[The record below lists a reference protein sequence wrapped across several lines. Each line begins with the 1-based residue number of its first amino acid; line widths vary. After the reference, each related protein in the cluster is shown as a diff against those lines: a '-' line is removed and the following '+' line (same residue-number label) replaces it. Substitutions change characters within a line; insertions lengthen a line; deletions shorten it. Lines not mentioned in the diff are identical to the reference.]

1 MGISLNTP
9 SKIQIIS
16 SVTKEIISI
25 DATKTVTANLSNQ
38 ISTNKAEDK
47 KDITSNVVRQTD
59 KLSLSGFISDME
71 PDFLSD
77 GAKSLAISAVSKVPW
92 GDTSRLAGAALSKF
106 REPGYRA
113 SEICQKI
120 NGILDIRQPVTV
132 VTNIFI
138 FENMLIERFS
148 PSQTTEAMNGVMFT
162 MDLVKLRWVS
172 SESVMI
178 RLKKSDPKKKKSVS
192 KQAKK
197 QDLGL
202 QNTEPVS
209 ETAKSA
215 LKNLMEGIF

>member
-1 MGISLNTP
+1 MSLSLNSP
-9 SKIQIIS
+9 SRVQIIS
-16 SVTKEIISI
+16 FETKEIISI

-38 ISTNKAEDK
+38 VSTNKAEDK

-59 KLSLSGFISDME
+59 KLSLSGFISNME

-77 GAKSLAISAVSKVPW
+77 GAQSLAISAVSQAL
-92 GDTSRLAGAALSKF
+92 GDEASQLAGAALAKF
-106 REPGYRA
+106 RGPGYRA

-120 NGILDIRQPVTV
+120 TGILDSRQPVTV

-148 PSQTTEAMNGVMFT
+148 PSQTKEAMDGVMFT
-162 MDLVKLRWVS
+162 MDLVRLRWVS

-178 RLKKSDPKKKKSVS
+178 QLKKASPQKKKAVT

-202 QNTEPVS
+202 QNTEPAS

-215 LKNLMEGIF
+215 LKNLLGGLF